1 MYGFLLNFSLSI
13 HTVIAIHISL
23 NFFFVERNGK
33 DGLWV
38 WNLTKIPLFEA
49 TCLLIKVHY
58 ELVTRAFDLKFS
70 LCGRLRPIFSKQLFI
85 LVKLIL
91 NSRTNQATILLH
103 SIPFKI
109 EPMQQLAFD
118 YLTHSENRFVPC
130 VQYVLVEALRRISHL
145 GLVLK
150 CDLDHSCAGLS
161 DIHSYAFLFFFFN
174 LIHACF
180 EFCHGSSCCSSP

>member
-58 ELVTRAFDLKFS
+58 ELVTRAFDLKFP
-70 LCGRLRPIFSKQLFI
+70 LCGRLMLISSKKLFI
-85 LVKLIL
+85 LVKFFL
-91 NSRTNQATILLH
+91 NSRTNQVTILLH
-103 SIPFKI
+103 NIPFEK
-109 EPMQQLAFD
+109 ETTHQLAFD
-118 YLTHSENRFVPC
+118 YFTHSDNRLVPC
-130 VQYVLVEALRRISHL
+130 VQYAFVEALAQVVEGHITLRV
-145 GLVLK
+145 G
-150 CDLDHSCAGLS
+150 A
-161 DIHSYAFLFFFFN
+161 
-174 LIHACF
+174 
-180 EFCHGSSCCSSP
+180 EM